1 LRPPIRICR
10 PAPKRDRSKI
20 WNYFALA
27 AVAADLPSGGP
38 IDANSSTALGVDF
51 LLSFALRFLP
61 AFTCFRVRRFQV
73 IRVFEAIARAF
84 YHSRVADTTPSME
97 VRLRNTVLS

>member
-1 LRPPIRICR
+1 
-10 PAPKRDRSKI
+10 
-20 WNYFALA
+20 
-27 AVAADLPSGGP
+27 
-38 IDANSSTALGVDF
+38 